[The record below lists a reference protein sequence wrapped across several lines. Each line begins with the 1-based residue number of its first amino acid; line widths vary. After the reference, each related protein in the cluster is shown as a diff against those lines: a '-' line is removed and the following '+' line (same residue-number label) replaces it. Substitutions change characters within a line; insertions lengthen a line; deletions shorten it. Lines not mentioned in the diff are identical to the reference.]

1 MSRSGILVID
11 KPEGLTSQGVVSR
24 VRRALG
30 MKRVGHGGTLDPM
43 ATGVLPI
50 FVGRATRASGML
62 LDADKSYRAGFV
74 TGIRT
79 DTQDTTGEVIERS
92 EKSVDSTDVG
102 AILQQFVGKQQQTP
116 PMYSAIKVDGRKLYE
131 LARKGVEVERKP
143 REIEIFSLKYLGFKN
158 NVHTIDVHCSKGT
171 YIRTLIDDIG
181 SALGCGAAMCALRR
195 TKTGRFSLEDAIS
208 LENLNENTPLLPV
221 DSLWSD
227 LPALTVSAEAETRV
241 RVGASVRAD
250 APDGDCRVYA
260 PSGEFLMLGRVDG
273 GTLVTIKNFFEV
285 D

>member
-43 ATGVLPI
+43 ATGVLPV

-79 DTQDTTGEVIERS
+79 DTQDTTGEIIERS
-92 EKSVDSTDVG
+92 DKQADPDDVRTV
-102 AILQQFVGKQQQTP
+102 LQQFVGKQQQTP
-116 PMYSAIKVDGRKLYE
+116 PMYSAIKVDGKKLYE
-131 LARKGVEVERKP
+131 LARKGVEIERKS
-143 REIEIFSLKYLGFKN
+143 REIEIFSLKYLGFEN

-181 SALGCGAAMCALRR
+181 GALGCGAAMCALRR
-195 TKTGRFSLEDAIS
+195 TKTGRFSLDDAV
-208 LENLNENTPLLPV
+208 LLDNLNENTPLLPV

-241 RVGASVRAD
+241 RVGASVRVN

-260 PSGEFLMLGRVDG
+260 PSGDFLMLGRVDG
-273 GTLVTIKNFFEV
+273 GTLVTVKNFFEV

>member
-30 MKRVGHGGTLDPM
+30 IKRVGHGGTLDPM

-79 DTQDTTGEVIERS
+79 DTQDTTGEVTERS
-92 EKSVDSTDVG
+92 DKQVDPDDVRT
-102 AILQQFVGKQQQTP
+102 ILQQFVGKQQQTP
-116 PMYSAIKVDGRKLYE
+116 PMYSAIKVDGKKLYE
-131 LARKGVEVERKP
+131 LARQGVEIERKS
-143 REIEIFSLKYLGFKN
+143 REIEIFSIDYLGFEGN
-158 NVHTIDVHCSKGT
+158 MHTIDVHCSKGT

-181 SALGCGAAMCALRR
+181 TALGCGATMCALRR
-195 TKTGRFSLEDAIS
+195 TKTGRFSLDDAVS
-208 LENLNENTPLLPV
+208 LENLNENTPLIPV
-221 DSLWSD
+221 DSLWSN
-227 LPALTVSAEAETRV
+227 LPALTVSAGAETRV
-241 RVGASVRAD
+241 RVGANIRID

-260 PSGEFLMLGRVDG
+260 QSGEFLMLGRVES

>member
-1 MSRSGILVID
+1 MSRSGILIVD

-30 MKRVGHGGTLDPM
+30 IRRVGHGGTLDPM

-92 EKSVDSTDVG
+92 DKQVNSDDVRE
-102 AILQQFVGKQQQTP
+102 ILQRFIGKQQQIP
-116 PMYSAIKVDGRKLYE
+116 PMYSAIKVDGKKLYE
-131 LARKGVEVERKP
+131 LARKGVEIERKS
-143 REIEIFSLKYLGFKN
+143 REIEIFSIEYLGLEN
-158 NVHTIDVHCSKGT
+158 DIHTIDVHCSKGT

-181 SALGCGAAMCALRR
+181 RALGCGAAMCALRR
-195 TKTGRFSLEDAIS
+195 TKTGRFTLNSAVS
-208 LENLNENTPLLPV
+208 LENLNENTPLMPV
-221 DSLWSD
+221 DELWSD
-227 LPALTVSAEAETRV
+227 LPTITVSAEGESRV
-241 RVGASVRAD
+241 RVGASVRTD
-250 APDGDCRVYA
+250 SPDGEYRVYA
-260 PSGEFLMLGRVDG
+260 PNGEFLMLGRVAD
-273 GTLVTIKNFFEV
+273 GTLSTQKNFFEV

>member
-1 MSRSGILVID
+1 MSRSGILLID

-92 EKSVDSTDVG
+92 DKQVDSADVR
-102 AILQQFVGKQQQTP
+102 AILQRFVGKQQQTP
-116 PMYSAIKVDGRKLYE
+116 PMYSAIKVDGKKLYE
-131 LARKGVEVERKP
+131 LARKGVEVERKS
-143 REIEIFSLKYLGFKN
+143 REIEIFSIEYLGFEN
-158 NVHTIDVHCSKGT
+158 DIHTIDVHCSKGT

-181 SALGCGAAMCALRR
+181 RALSCGAAMCALRR
-195 TKTGRFSLEDAIS
+195 TKTGRFTLNDAIS
-208 LENLNENTPLLPV
+208 LENLNENTPLMPV

-227 LPALTVSAEAETRV
+227 LPALTVSVEGESRV
-241 RVGASVRAD
+241 RVGANVRTD
-250 APDGDCRVYA
+250 SPDGEYRVYA
-260 PSGEFLMLGRVDG
+260 PNGEFLMLGRVVD
-273 GTLVTIKNFFEV
+273 GTLSTQKNFFEV

>member
-30 MKRVGHGGTLDPM
+30 IKRVGHGGTLDPM

-79 DTQDTTGEVIERS
+79 DTQDTTGEVIERNNKQVNS
-92 EKSVDSTDVG
+92 DDICT
-102 AILQQFVGKQQQTP
+102 ILQRFVGKQQQTP
-116 PMYSAIKVDGRKLYE
+116 PMYSAIKVDGKKLYE
-131 LARKGVEVERKP
+131 LARKGVEVERKS
-143 REIEIFSLKYLGFKN
+143 RDIEIFSIEYLGFEN
-158 NVHTIDVHCSKGT
+158 DMHTIDVHCSKGT

-181 SALGCGAAMCALRR
+181 NALGCGAAMCALRR
-195 TKTGRFSLEDAIS
+195 TKTGRFTLNDAVS
-208 LENLNENTPLLPV
+208 LENLNENTPLMPV

-227 LPALTVSAEAETRV
+227 LPALTVSAEGESRV
-241 RVGASVRAD
+241 RVGANVSVDAAD
-250 APDGDCRVYA
+250 GEYRVYA
-260 PSGEFLMLGRVDG
+260 PGGEFLMLGRIFD
-273 GTLVTIKNFFEV
+273 GTLSTQKNFFEV
-285 D
+285 Y